1 MRLRSSIVRQRN
13 CGVRDMRKTR
23 SYLKGACLV
32 CLLLG
37 SVRGLSVA
45 QETKGSPADKT
56 AQSSADLAPAEYSP
70 APVEIDGRPIFLVYG
85 AVGGLSPDERASNIK
100 RRILDFAKQSDV
112 PVSSV
117 HVEDRGP
124 WTEILAGNKPIM
136 GVSEYDARIA
146 GRPRSDLAY
155 EYAEIIRR
163 TVTSYR
169 QVHTWDNIVRAWIYT
184 AITSAGLSLSLLL
197 LVRLRRV
204 LRSSIQRWTEARDVA
219 DVRRT
224 VFSRSLPFLGRS
236 SLAIARLLFWVLLI
250 ALLNGYVTLVLSFYP
265 ATRYN
270 SKRIIDWIFSQ
281 IAALASAVAAYL
293 PNLLVVAAICLMAYY
308 LIRLDG
314 YIFAEI
320 REGRLKPKSFY
331 PEWAEPT
338 AKLVRLLILVAA
350 AIVAFPYLPASD
362 SPAFRGISVFLGVLL
377 SLGSTSSVAH
387 VVAGTILTYMR
398 SFSVGDFVKIGDTVG
413 VVIERNLLVTRI
425 RTQKQEVVTIPN
437 GSVLG
442 GVVVNYSA
450 EARNN
455 GVVFHTKVSIGYNAP
470 WKEVHDLL
478 VAAALSTKDVL
489 KDPHPFVLQSS
500 LDDFYVSY
508 ELNAFTAHPQNMQF
522 IYSDLHQNIQDRFN
536 EGGIEINSPHYASIR
551 DGNRMAVPVQY
562 IAKDYQEPG
571 FHISEIKNSVI
582 PGK

>member
-1 MRLRSSIVRQRN
+1 MRLSSFIIRQRN

-23 SYLKGACLV
+23 PYLKGACFV
-32 CLLLG
+32 CLLLA
-37 SVRGLSVA
+37 SVRGLSAV
-45 QETKGSPADKT
+45 QETKGSSANKA
-56 AQSSADLAPAEYSP
+56 AQSNADLAPAEYSP
-70 APVEIDGRPIFLVYG
+70 APVEIDGRPILLVYG

-100 RRILDFAKQSDV
+100 HRILDFAKQSDV
-112 PVSSV
+112 QVSSV
-117 HVEDRGP
+117 HIEDRGP
-124 WTEILAGNKPIM
+124 WTEILAGNGPIM

-146 GRPRSDLAY
+146 GRPRSDLAS

-169 QVHTWDNIVRAWIYT
+169 QVHTWDNVVRAWIYT
-184 AITSAGLSLSLLL
+184 AIASAGLFLSLLL
-197 LVRLRRV
+197 LVRLRRM
-204 LRSSIQRWTEARDVA
+204 LRSRIQRWTEAH

-224 VFSRSLPFLGRS
+224 VFSRSLQYLGRS

-320 REGRLKPKSFY
+320 REGRLRPKSFY

-338 AKLVRLLILVAA
+338 AKLVRLLILVVT

-377 SLGSTSSVAH
+377 SLGSTSAVAH
-387 VVAGTILTYMR
+387 GVAGTILTYMR
-398 SFSVGDFVKIGDTVG
+398 SFSVGDFVKIGDTLG

-489 KDPHPFVLQSS
+489 KDPQPFVLQSS

-508 ELNAFTAHPQNMQF
+508 ELNAFTTHPQNMQL
-522 IYSDLHQNIQDRFN
+522 IYSDLHRNIQDKFN
-536 EGGIEINSPHYASIR
+536 ESGIEINSPHYVSIR
-551 DGNRMAVPVQY
+551 DGNRIAVPDQY
-562 IAKDYQEPG
+562 IEKDYQEPG
-571 FHISEIKNSVI
+571 FHIRENKNAVI
-582 PGK
+582 PGT

>member
-1 MRLRSSIVRQRN
+1 
-13 CGVRDMRKTR
+13 
-23 SYLKGACLV
+23 
-32 CLLLG
+32 LLLA
-37 SVRGLSVA
+37 SVRGLSAA
-45 QETKGSPADKT
+45 QETKGSSANKA
-56 AQSSADLAPAEYSP
+56 AQSNADLAPAEYSP
-70 APVEIDGRPIFLVYG
+70 APVEIDGRPILLVYG

-100 RRILDFAKQSDV
+100 HRILDFAKQSDV
-112 PVSSV
+112 QVSSV
-117 HVEDRGP
+117 HIEDRGP
-124 WTEILAGNKPIM
+124 WTEILAGNGPIM

-146 GRPRSDLAY
+146 GRPRSDLAS

-169 QVHTWDNIVRAWIYT
+169 QVHTWDNVVRAWIYT
-184 AITSAGLSLSLLL
+184 AIASAGLFLSLLL
-197 LVRLRRV
+197 LVRLRRM
-204 LRSSIQRWTEARDVA
+204 LRSRIQRWTEAH

-224 VFSRSLPFLGRS
+224 VFSRSLQYLGRS

-320 REGRLKPKSFY
+320 REGRLRPKSFY

-338 AKLVRLLILVAA
+338 AKLVRLLILVVT

-377 SLGSTSSVAH
+377 SLGSTSAVAH
-387 VVAGTILTYMR
+387 GVAGTILTYMR
-398 SFSVGDFVKIGDTVG
+398 SFSVGDFVKIGDTLG

-508 ELNAFTAHPQNMQF
+508 ELNAFTTHPQNMQL
-522 IYSDLHQNIQDRFN
+522 IYSDLHRNIQDKFN
-536 EGGIEINSPHYASIR
+536 ESGIEINSPHYVSIR
-551 DGNRMAVPVQY
+551 DGNRIAVPDQY

-571 FHISEIKNSVI
+571 FHIRENKNAVI
-582 PGK
+582 PGT